1 MLDLA
6 LLYPR
11 LNRKSGQKERAKR
24 FALHGPRATQG
35 ELMKIV
41 YVTSGL
47 LLGCGLRAHLVERA
61 VDEEQAYR

>member
-35 ELMKIV
+35 ELVKLCMSQADYSSAV
-41 YVTSGL
+41 AS
-47 LLGCGLRAHLVERA
+47 ERIL
-61 VDEEQAYR
+61 

>member
-41 YVTSGL
+41 YVAKRL
-47 LLGCGLRAHLVERA
+47 LSLRAHLVERA
-61 VDEEQAYR
+61 VDKEQAYR